1 MPNSSFLDI
10 FPEPLSDFHIGLNL
24 VDLNVSHRL
33 YIMVLEVGITFFF
46 FLFVF
51 FFSFFSMGQPILTS
65 FSSRDFFLN
74 LFIREI
80 LGLRFIKNINLI
92 SSTFTKK
99 EKKKYNVNF
108 TLYLIQ
114 RKLKKFLLII
124 GFFFFYFKKYP
135 FDGHGTASS

>member
-10 FPEPLSDFHIGLNL
+10 FPKPLSDFHIGLNL

-33 YIMVLEVGITFFF
+33 YIMVHEVGITFFF
-46 FLFVF
+46 FLFF
-51 FFSFFSMGQPILTS
+51 FFFHFFQWVGLLTS

-92 SSTFTKK
+92 SYTFTKK

-135 FDGHGTASS
+135 LDGHGTASS